1 MTAVHGELGLRWPD
15 AEAGRVLVLPA
26 LVALDIP
33 IILPMAPFHLD
44 DIVPIP
50 LNQTGNSWS

>member
-1 MTAVHGELGLRWPD
+1 MTAVHGELGLHWPD
-15 AEAGRVLVLPA
+15 AEAGRVLVQPA

-44 DIVPIP
+44 HMVSIP
-50 LNQTGNSWS
+50 LNKTGNS

>member
-44 DIVPIP
+44 HMVSIP

>member
-15 AEAGRVLVLPA
+15 AEAGRVLVTPA

-50 LNQTGNSWS
+50 LNQTGNS

>member
-1 MTAVHGELGLRWPD
+1 MTAVHGELGLHWPD

-33 IILPMAPFHLD
+33 IILAVAPFHLD
-44 DIVPIP
+44 HMVSIP
-50 LNQTGNSWS
+50 LNKTGNS

>member
-1 MTAVHGELGLRWPD
+1 MTAVHGELGLHWPD
-15 AEAGRVLVLPA
+15 AEAGRVLVQPA

-44 DIVPIP
+44 DMVSIP
-50 LNQTGNSWS
+50 LDKTGNS